1 MVDGLK
7 QKSNLRMF
15 FLTVL
20 LALASG
26 VVVSGLLTRSISIP
40 SSGVIKAI
48 NVDVYW
54 DVGCTQNVT
63 GIDWGTPAPGD
74 VVNNVV
80 YIKNGGTSLVTLS
93 MLSSGWD
100 PAGAG
105 SFLSLTWDREG
116 ATVDAGG
123 VVQASLSLDVS
134 GAITGITDFSFDIVI
149 EGTG

>member
-1 MVDGLK
+1 MDGLK

-15 FLTVL
+15 LLTVI

-63 GIDWGTPAPGD
+63 EIDWGTPAPGD

-105 SFLSLTWDREG
+105 SFLTLTWDREG

-123 VVQASLSLDVS
+123 VVQALLSLDVS

>member
-1 MVDGLK
+1 MDGLK
-7 QKSNLRMF
+7 QKSNFRV
-15 FLTVL
+15 FLLAVL

-26 VVVSGLLTRSISIP
+26 AVVSGLLTRSVTIP

-48 NVDVYW
+48 NVEVYW
-54 DVGCTQNVT
+54 DVDCTQNVT
-63 GIDWGTPAPGD
+63 VVDWGVPAPGD
-74 VVNNVV
+74 VVNKIV

-93 MLSSGWD
+93 MSSSGWS
-100 PAGAG
+100 PVGAG

-123 VVQASLSLDVS
+123 VVQAMLSLDVS
-134 GAITGITDFSFDIVI
+134 GAITGITDFSFNIAI

>member
-1 MVDGLK
+1 MDDLK
-7 QKSNLRMF
+7 HKSNLRMF
-15 FLTVL
+15 FLTAL

-26 VVVSGLLTRSISIP
+26 MVVSGLLTSSVSIP

-48 NVDVYW
+48 NVEVYW
-54 DVGCTQNVT
+54 DVDCTQNVT
-63 GIDWGTPAPGD
+63 AVDWGSPEPGD
-74 VVNNVV
+74 VVNKIV

-123 VVQASLSLDVS
+123 VVQALLSLDVS

>member
-1 MVDGLK
+1 MDGLK
-7 QKSNLRMF
+7 QKSDFRV
-15 FLTVL
+15 FLLAVL

-26 VVVSGLLTRSISIP
+26 AVVSGLLTRSVTIP

-48 NVDVYW
+48 NVEVYW

-63 GIDWGTPAPGD
+63 VLDWGAPAPGD
-74 VVNNVV
+74 VVNRVV
-80 YIKNGGTSLVTLS
+80 YIRNGGTSLVALS
-93 MLSSGWD
+93 MSSSGWD
-100 PAGAG
+100 PAGVG

-123 VVQASLSLDVS
+123 VVQAVLSLDVS
-134 GAITGITDFSFDIVI
+134 GAITGITDFSFDIAI

>member
-1 MVDGLK
+1 MDDLK
-7 QKSNLRMF
+7 QKSNLRMV

-26 VVVSGLLTRSISIP
+26 VVVSGLLTSSVSIP

-48 NVDVYW
+48 NVEVYW

-63 GIDWGTPAPGD
+63 VLDWGAPAPGD
-74 VVNNVV
+74 VVNRVV
-80 YIKNGGTSLVTLS
+80 YIKNGGTSLVALS
-93 MLSSGWD
+93 MSSSGWD
-100 PAGAG
+100 PAGVG
-105 SFLSLTWDREG
+105 SFLSLTWDREE

-123 VVQASLSLDVS
+123 VVQAVLSLDVS
-134 GAITGITDFSFDIVI
+134 GAITGITDFSFDIAI

>member
-1 MVDGLK
+1 MDGLK

-15 FLTVL
+15 LLTVI

-63 GIDWGTPAPGD
+63 EIDWGTPAPGD

-80 YIKNGGTSLVTLS
+80 YIKNGGTSLVPLS

-105 SFLSLTWDREG
+105 SFLTLTWDREG
-116 ATVDAGG
+116 APVDAGG
-123 VVQASLSLDVS
+123 VVQALLSLDVS

>member
-1 MVDGLK
+1 MK

-54 DVGCTQNVT
+54 DIGCTQNVT
-63 GIDWGTPAPGD
+63 EIDWGTPAPGD

-123 VVQASLSLDVS
+123 VVQAVLSLDVS

>member
-1 MVDGLK
+1 MK

-15 FLTVL
+15 FLTVI

-54 DVGCTQNVT
+54 DIGCTQNVT
-63 GIDWGTPAPGD
+63 EIDWGTPAPGD

-123 VVQASLSLDVS
+123 VIQASLSLDVS
-134 GAITGITDFSFDIVI
+134 GAITGITDFSFNIVI

>member
-1 MVDGLK
+1 MDGLK
-7 QKSNLRMF
+7 QKSNLRIF

-123 VVQASLSLDVS
+123 VVQALLSLDVS
-134 GAITGITDFSFDIVI
+134 GAITGITDFSFDIAI

>member
-1 MVDGLK
+1 MK

-54 DVGCTQNVT
+54 DIDCTQNVT
-63 GIDWGTPAPGD
+63 EIDWGMPAPGD